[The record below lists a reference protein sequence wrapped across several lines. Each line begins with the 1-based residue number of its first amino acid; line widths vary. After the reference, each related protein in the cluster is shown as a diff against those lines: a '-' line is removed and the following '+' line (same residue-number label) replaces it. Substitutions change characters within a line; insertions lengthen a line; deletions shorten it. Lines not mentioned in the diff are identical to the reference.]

1 MKKENKQ
8 RKLEEQQQE
17 RDRRF
22 KRQGSI
28 CMGVIVGCFLV
39 MLIVGR
45 QCAGASWLG
54 GFFLVMGIV
63 IAAAFLYSLRNV
75 SRRLKEDA
83 QREKNG

>member
-22 KRQGSI
+22 KRQGNI

-45 QCAGASWLG
+45 QCVGASWLG

-83 QREKNG
+83 QREKNE

>member
-1 MKKENKQ
+1 
-8 RKLEEQQQE
+8 
-17 RDRRF
+17 
-22 KRQGSI
+22 
-28 CMGVIVGCFLV
+28 MGVIVGCFLV

-45 QCAGASWLG
+45 QCVGASWLG

-83 QREKNG
+83 QREKNE